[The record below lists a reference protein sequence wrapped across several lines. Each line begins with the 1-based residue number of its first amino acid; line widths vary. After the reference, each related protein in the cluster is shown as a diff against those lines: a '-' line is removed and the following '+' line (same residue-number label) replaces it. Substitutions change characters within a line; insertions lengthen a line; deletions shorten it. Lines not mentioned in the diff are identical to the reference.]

1 MNVLSGDVYP
11 TDIDNSVHY
20 LDKLYM
26 NEILPAFKSGLNATV
41 LTQVSDVEDE
51 TNGLL
56 TYDRQVLKVDE
67 KHLLEIAEKLKKAF
81 TDSISVSNP

>member
-1 MNVLSGDVYP
+1 MFNTKDTYGYKFFS
-11 TDIDNSVHY
+11 
-20 LDKLYM
+20 DKDAFNKALYDLYI
-26 NEILPAFKSGLNATV
+26 NEVVPCIKNEGLAATV

-67 KHLLEIAEKLKKAF
+67 EGMNSIKEALFAAF
-81 TDSISVSNP
+81 NSK